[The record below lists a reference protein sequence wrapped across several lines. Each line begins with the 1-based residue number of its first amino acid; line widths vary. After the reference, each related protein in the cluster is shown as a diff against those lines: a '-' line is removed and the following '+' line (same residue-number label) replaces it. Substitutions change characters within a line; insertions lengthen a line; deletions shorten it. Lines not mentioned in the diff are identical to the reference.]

1 MSKVYGVPDIRDL
14 GGGPWPRFVRIGLV
28 EVGDEFRS
36 VRVRCQEP
44 RGFFISTFATGPL
57 NQVLELAF
65 ASFVYLRIKDRGYF
79 VFRFPINDD
88 RRVRDGV
95 LPREGIWSY
104 GLNHGDMENWVDRTH
119 ALW

>member
-1 MSKVYGVPDIRDL
+1 MEL
-14 GGGPWPRFVRIGLV
+14 GGGPWPVFVRIGLV

-36 VRVRCQEP
+36 VRELRCQEP
-44 RGFFISTFATGPL
+44 RGFFIGTFVTGPL
-57 NQVLELAF
+57 NQVLEFAF
-65 ASFVYLRIKDRGYF
+65 ASFVYLGVKDRGYF

-95 LPREGIWSY
+95 PTREGIRSC